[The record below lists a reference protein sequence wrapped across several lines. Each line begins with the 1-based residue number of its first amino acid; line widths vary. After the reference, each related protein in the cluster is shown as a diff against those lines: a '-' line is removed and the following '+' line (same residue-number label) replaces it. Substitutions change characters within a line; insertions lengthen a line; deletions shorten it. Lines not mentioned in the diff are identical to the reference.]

1 MEIASLGEFGLI
13 DRLTGDIKPNNA
25 STKYGVGDDCAV
37 LHYPD
42 TEVLVTTDMLME
54 GVHFDL
60 TYMDLQH
67 LGYKS
72 AMVNISDIFAM
83 NGTPRQMTVSLA
95 LSKRFSVEDL
105 EQFYS
110 GLRMACDKW
119 GVDIVGGDTTSSYTG
134 LAISITCIGEARK
147 EDIVYR
153 NGAKETDLICV
164 SGDLGA
170 AYMGLQLLEREK
182 AVYYQMV
189 EEAKKKA
196 TTPGASSTTPGASS
210 TTPGASSTTPGAFP
224 PGTPLPDFQ
233 PDFAGKE
240 YLLQRQLKT
249 EARGDIIQRLREA
262 GIRPT
267 AMMDISDGLSSELM
281 HICKQS
287 HVGCRIF
294 EKQLP
299 IDYQT
304 AVMAEEMEMNVTTCA
319 LNGGEDYEL
328 LFTVPIGD
336 HEKIQ
341 QIEDVRLIGHITK
354 ESLGQV
360 LVTRD
365 DQEFELKAQGWNP
378 LR

>member
-1 MEIASLGEFGLI
+1 MEIAKLGEFGLI
-13 DRLTGDIKPNNA
+13 DRLTTDIKPKNE
-25 STKYGVGDDCAV
+25 STRYGVGDDCAV

-42 TEVLVTTDMLME
+42 SEVLITTDMLME

-60 TYMDLQH
+60 TYIDLQH
-67 LGYKS
+67 LGWKS

-83 NGTPRQMTVSLA
+83 NGIPRQMTVSLA
-95 LSKRFSVEDL
+95 LSKRFTVEDM

-153 NGAKETDLICV
+153 NGAHETDLICV

-189 EEAKKKA
+189 DEAKKNGKA
-196 TTPGASSTTPGASS
+196 V
-210 TTPGASSTTPGAFP
+210 
-224 PGTPLPDFQ
+224 PDFQ

-249 EARGDIIQRLREA
+249 EARGDIINKLREA

-287 HVGCRIF
+287 GVGCRIF
-294 EKQLP
+294 EKQIP

-304 AVMAEEMEMNVTTCA
+304 AVMAEELNMNVTTCA

-341 QIEDVRLIGHITK
+341 DLEDVKLIGHITNA
-354 ESLGQV
+354 SLGQV

-378 LR
+378 LK